1 MEDLIHNL
9 LEIDRGAQKKLTDAE
24 TQRNQILD
32 SLEEQQQALSD
43 EILATAKAEVTQLQ
57 RDSDARVQARSE
69 ELKKRY
75 ADAVQAL
82 DESYQQRK
90 DSLVD
95 AIVQRC
101 VGGE

>member
-1 MEDLIHNL
+1 M
-9 LEIDRGAQKKLTDAE
+9 A
-24 TQRNQILD
+24 
-32 SLEEQQQALSD
+32 
-43 EILATAKAEVTQLQ
+43 QLQ

>member
-32 SLEEQQQALSD
+32 SLEEQQALSD
-43 EILATAKAEVTQLQ
+43 EILATAKAEVAQLQ

>member
-32 SLEEQQQALSD
+32 SLEEQQALSD
-43 EILATAKAEVTQLQ
+43 EILATAKAEVAQLQ

-90 DSLVD
+90 DGLVD

>member
-9 LEIDRGAQKKLTDAE
+9 LEIDRDAQKKLTDAE
-24 TQRNQILD
+24 TQRNQIID
-32 SLEEQQQALSD
+32 SLEQQQALSD
-43 EILATAKAEVTQLQ
+43 EILATAKAEVAQLQ

>member
-43 EILATAKAEVTQLQ
+43 EICLLYT
-57 RDSDARVQARSE
+57 S
-69 ELKKRY
+69 
-75 ADAVQAL
+75 
-82 DESYQQRK
+82 
-90 DSLVD
+90 
-95 AIVQRC
+95 RC
-101 VGGE
+101 V

>member
-32 SLEEQQQALSD
+32 SLEEQQALSD
-43 EILATAKAEVTQLQ
+43 EILATAKAEVAQLQ
-57 RDSDARVQARSE
+57 KDSDARVQARSE